1 MPPSPFASSN
11 RHRILVGV
19 TILQFIC
26 GIYFIYDALSELVD
40 HEGSPFQGFAELVVV
55 VALMLGSALGVSEI
69 RRLLQRNDNMTDR
82 MRVASGAFVEL
93 LEDSFLRWGL
103 TQAERDVALLSI
115 KGLSIA
121 EIAGLRASRE
131 GTVKAQSTAVYRKAG
146 VSGRAQL
153 ISLFVEDLMAGTVLT
168 PAKAAE

>member
-11 RHRILVGV
+11 RHRILVAV

-26 GIYFIYDALSELVD
+26 AIYFIYDALNELVD
-40 HEGSPFQGFAELVVV
+40 HEGSRFQGIAELVVV

-69 RRLLQRNDNMTDR
+69 RRLMQRNDHMADR
-82 MRVASGAFVEL
+82 MRVASGAFVAL
-93 LEDSFLRWGL
+93 LEDSFSRWSL
-103 TQAERDVALLSI
+103 TEAERDVALLSI
-115 KGLSIA
+115 KGLSISD
-121 EIAGLRASRE
+121 IARLRTSRE

-153 ISLFVEDLMAGTVLT
+153 ISLFVEDLMAGSVLT
-168 PAKAAE
+168 P